1 MRLLRCVP
9 NSSFALL
16 CAAVSLNT
24 WALPSDQQQPVTLEA
39 DRATFN
45 ERTGVTTYSG
55 HVVITQGSIRIEADS
70 LVVNLDSNRAI
81 RDASAQGRPARF
93 QQQIAAE
100 KGIAR
105 GEGQKILYN
114 AQTGILTLSGRAL
127 LTQDGASFRG
137 ETLRYSMNQGD
148 IEATGS
154 SSQRVKLVIP
164 PSSTQTPT
172 SVKSQ

>member
-1 MRLLRCVP
+1 MRLLRCVL
-9 NSSFALL
+9 NTSVLL
-16 CAAVSLNT
+16 CGLAAAVQTS
-24 WALPSDQQQPVTLEA
+24 ALPSDQKQPVTLEA

-55 HVVITQGSIRIEADS
+55 SVVISQGSIRIEADS
-70 LVVNLDSNRAI
+70 LVVNLDSNRSI
-81 RDASAQGRPARF
+81 RDATAQGRPARF
-93 QQQIAAE
+93 QQQIAAD

-164 PSSTQTPT
+164 PSSTQTPA
-172 SVKSQ
+172 SAKSP